1 MINEDV
7 LGSEDALG
15 GERKEAEEDK
25 AAQASANESAVED
38 IEEDN

>member
-7 LGSEDALG
+7 LGSEDAL